1 MHSITSA
8 LLAGGLLSAGIAA
21 AQPCAKPADVTAL
34 DIASLKSKLMVTALT
49 CNQQDRYN
57 DFVQRFRSD
66 LMTQE
71 RALHAYFV
79 RTSGGRAQREH
90 DDYIT
95 SLANTQSQSGIRQ
108 GTLFC
113 QQNVGIFT
121 EVLALAKGS
130 ELPGYAASKQLAQPI
145 EVAACPCPDP
155 YRAGQH
161 QPPLAND
168 TRVVAGST
176 LCQRRTSAACTSF
189 CFCATPSRPGTTRNW
204 PTATVR

>member
-1 MHSITSA
+1 MRIKMFA
-8 LLAGGLLSAGIAA
+8 VLATGLLSAGIAA

-71 RALHAYFV
+71 RALHAYFA

-90 DDYIT
+90 DEYIT
-95 SLANTQSQSGIRQ
+95 NLANTQSQSGIRQ

-113 QQNVGIFT
+113 QQNVAIFS
-121 EVLALAKGS
+121 EVLALTKGS
-130 ELPGYAASKQLAQPI
+130 DLPGYAASMRLPQPI
-145 EVAACPCPDP
+145 EVAACP
-155 YRAGQH
+155 AT
-161 QPPLAND
+161 
-168 TRVVAGST
+168 TRTAQAGSSG
-176 LCQRRTSAACTSF
+176 R
-189 CFCATPSRPGTTRNW
+189 
-204 PTATVR
+204 